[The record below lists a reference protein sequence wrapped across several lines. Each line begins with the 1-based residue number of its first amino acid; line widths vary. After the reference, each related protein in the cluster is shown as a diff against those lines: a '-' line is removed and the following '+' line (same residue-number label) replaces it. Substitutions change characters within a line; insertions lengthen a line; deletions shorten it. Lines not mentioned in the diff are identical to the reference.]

1 MNSMNSINSMNSLNE
16 IMPNVEI
23 FKTELWREFEALAK
37 AEKKNPSKILADF
50 IKEYIESRS
59 DSVLFDKI
67 AEEGFNSEYTEDDA
81 VELVRR
87 ARLEK
92 MRG

>member
-1 MNSMNSINSMNSLNE
+1 MQ
-16 IMPNVEI
+16 NVEI
-23 FKTELWREFEALAK
+23 FKTELWQEFERTAK
-37 AEKKNPSKILADF
+37 AEKENPIEILTELLRD
-50 IKEYIESRS
+50 YVESRS

>member
-1 MNSMNSINSMNSLNE
+1 MQ
-16 IMPNVEI
+16 NVEI

-37 AEKKNPSKILADF
+37 AEKESPLELLTDF
-50 IKEYIESRS
+50 LKEYIESRS
-59 DSVLFDKI
+59 DSALFDKI

-92 MRG
+92 MRN

>member
-1 MNSMNSINSMNSLNE
+1 MQNI
-16 IMPNVEI
+16 EI
-23 FKTELWREFEALAK
+23 FKTELWQEFEMAAK
-37 AEKKNPSKILADF
+37 AEKENPIEILTELLRD
-50 IKEYIESRS
+50 YVESRS

-81 VELVRR
+81 VEIVRR